1 MANCILT
8 KSNTN
13 LATDISYNGTTSGL
27 QASNVQDAID
37 AAVAVIPDGLEIMS
51 YGHSTW
57 DDWLEVY
64 QKGLV
69 VYCRA
74 SSQSNPATGSQT
86 RLAFMAYVNDA
97 TNPTEVEFQYY
108 RSMSQHSA
116 TNQGDEVYVYKLN
129 KTTGWSVTKRNA
141 FTRVITDSSLNA
153 AWTSGNGGELTLS
166 CPVTQ
171 DWVNTQITDAISGA
185 ISASY

>member
-1 MANCILT
+1 M
-8 KSNTN
+8 
-13 LATDISYNGTTSGL
+13 
-27 QASNVQDAID
+27 
-37 AAVAVIPDGLEIMS
+37 
-51 YGHSTW
+51 
-57 DDWLEVY
+57 
-64 QKGLV
+64 V

-129 KTTGWSVTKRNA
+129 KTTG
-141 FTRVITDSSLNA
+141 
-153 AWTSGNGGELTLS
+153 
-166 CPVTQ
+166 
-171 DWVNTQITDAISGA
+171 
-185 ISASY
+185 